1 MTRKNDNDLIPLH
14 QIKEEAF
21 KNPQVLAA
29 YDAIEIR
36 EAMLAQLKSARQAL
50 NLTQEDIA
58 IKTGMKKQNISR
70 MENGVVS
77 PNLETVARYAQA
89 VGGMFVFQ
97 RFSETK

>member
-1 MTRKNDNDLIPLH
+1 MAIKNENDLVPL
-14 QIKEEAF
+14 QQVMDEAL
-21 KNPQVLAA
+21 KNPQVRAA

-36 EAMLAQLKSARQAL
+36 RAMLAQLKQARQAL

-58 IKTGMKKQNISR
+58 EKTGMKKQNISR

-89 VGGMFVFQ
+89 VGGMFVFHS
-97 RFSETK
+97 FSEK